1 MFQIVAVHIVER
13 FFCLIIVIGKIPPTF
28 RILKID
34 ISESWSGSLMDLLL
48 NLECT
53 EICAIFYLMYVSH
66 TPLSEL
72 MWCYLKLCSIKC
84 LYFL

>member
-13 FFCLIIVIGKIPPTF
+13 FLCLIIVIGKIPPTC

-34 ISESWSGSLMDLLL
+34 ISVTWSRLLMDLLL

-53 EICAIFYLMYVSH
+53 EIWGVFYLMYVSH

-72 MWCYLKLCSIKC
+72 MWYFLNLCNIKC